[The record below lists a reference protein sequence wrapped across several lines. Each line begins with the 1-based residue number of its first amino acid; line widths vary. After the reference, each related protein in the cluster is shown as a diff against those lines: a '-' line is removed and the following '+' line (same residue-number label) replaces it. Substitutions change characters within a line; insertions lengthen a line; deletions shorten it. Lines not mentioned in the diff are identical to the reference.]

1 MLAGGIPFL
10 VMEHVDG
17 DTLGGRLARRVA
29 VR

>member
-29 VR
+29 I